1 MAEATPEQVAAEV
14 ARAMYARDFAA
25 QALGIV
31 IDTVGPGTARGAMTV
46 RRDMLNGHGTC
57 HGGLTF
63 TLADTVFAYAC
74 NGHNKTTVALG
85 CDIAFVAPAREG
97 DRLVAT
103 ARRRSLQGRTGIYDV
118 EVSGADGRAIALFRG
133 TSYQLPGEI
142 VPGLASGG
150 DTA

>member
-1 MAEATPEQVAAEV
+1 MAEARADTVAAEV
-14 ARAMYARDFAA
+14 ARAMYERDYAA

-31 IDTVGPGTARGAMTV
+31 IDEVGPGTARGAMTV

-74 NGHNKTTVALG
+74 NGHNRTTVALG
-85 CDIAFVAPAREG
+85 CDISFVAPAREG

-118 EVSGADGRAIALFRG
+118 EVTGAGGRAIALFRG
-133 TSYQLPGEI
+133 TSYQIQGEI
-142 VPGLASGG
+142 VPGLEGAGETG
-150 DTA
+150 

>member
-1 MAEATPEQVAAEV
+1 MAEEDAAALARRVAA
-14 ARAMYARDFAA
+14 AMYARDHAA

-31 IDTVGPGTARGAMTV
+31 IDEVGPGAARGAMMV

-74 NGHNKTTVALG
+74 NGHNRTTVALG

-118 EVSGADGRAIALFRG
+118 EVTGAGGQPVALFRG
-133 TSYQLPGEI
+133 TSYQIQGEI
-142 VPGLASGG
+142 VPGLESPGETG
-150 DTA
+150 